1 VHSNSIGKIINN
13 NIEKTRRTCAKAD
26 PKDDRPIHHKRG
38 DNMNCNFKRR
48 AFNGAFTAL
57 AITAAFGVALPGAAS
72 AASYPDRPIK
82 LVVPYPPGGATDIIG
97 RVVAQRL
104 GAALGQQVIV
114 DNRGGAGGN
123 IGAAMVAKAAP
134 DGYTLLM
141 GALTSHSIMQTLE
154 SKTINYNLEKD
165 FAPISMV
172 GAVPLVFVVN
182 PTVPVNN
189 LAELITYA
197 KARPGQLTYA
207 SSGAGAP
214 QRMAAELF
222 KRAAGVDMLHV
233 PYKGSGPAMS
243 DLVGGQVL
251 TMVETVPAAQGFIKA
266 GKLRALA
273 VTTPERI
280 SMLPDVPTASEAGLA
295 NFAVSSMFGVLAPA
309 GTPKDIVERLNSEMV
324 KLLKVPEVK
333 EQLLQQGAYALSTSP
348 QQTTERIHKEI
359 GMWAAVIQDAK
370 ITGD

>member
-1 VHSNSIGKIINN
+1 MIFNA
-13 NIEKTRRTCAKAD
+13 R
-26 PKDDRPIHHKRG
+26 
-38 DNMNCNFKRR
+38 RR
-48 AFNGAFTAL
+48 AFSRTVSRLLIAAAFGLAAPGTAL
-57 AITAAFGVALPGAAS
+57 AAA
-72 AASYPDRPIK
+72 YPDRPIR

-104 GAALGQQVIV
+104 SVALGQQVIV

-123 IGAAMVAKAAP
+123 IGAAAVAKAAP

-141 GALTSHSIMQTLE
+141 AALTSHSIIQTLE

-165 FAPISMV
+165 FAPITMV
-172 GAVPLVFVVN
+172 GAVPLVFVVH
-182 PTVPVNN
+182 PSVPANN
-189 LAELITYA
+189 LKELIAYA
-197 KARPGQLTYA
+197 KSRPGYLTYA

-233 PYKGSGPAMS
+233 PYKGSGPAMA
-243 DLVGGQVL
+243 DLIGGQVL

-266 GKLRALA
+266 NKLRALA

-280 SMLPDVPTASEAGLA
+280 SMLPDVPTAGEAGLPG
-295 NFAVSSMFGVLAPA
+295 FVVSSMFGVLAPA
-309 GTPKDIVERLNSEMV
+309 NTPKEIVDKLNAELV
-324 KLLKVPEVK
+324 KLLQVPEVK
-333 EQLLQQGAYALSTSP
+333 EQLLQQGAYAMSTSP
-348 QQTTERIHKEI
+348 QQTAERIKKEI
-359 GMWAAVIQDAK
+359 GMWATVVQEAK

>member
-1 VHSNSIGKIINN
+1 MS
-13 NIEKTRRTCAKAD
+13 
-26 PKDDRPIHHKRG
+26 
-38 DNMNCNFKRR
+38 CNFRRR
-48 AFNGAFTAL
+48 AFSGTLAAL
-57 AITAAFGVALPGAAS
+57 ALAAAFGVAAPGAAL
-72 AASYPDRPIK
+72 AAAYPDKPIK

-123 IGAAMVAKAAP
+123 IGAALVAKAAP

-154 SKTINYNLEKD
+154 SKTLNYNLEKD

-182 PTVPVNN
+182 PTLPVNN
-189 LAELITYA
+189 LAELIAYA

-280 SMLPDVPTASEAGLA
+280 SMLPDVPTAGEAGLP

-309 GTPKDIVERLNSEMV
+309 GTPKEIVDRLNAEMV
-324 KLLKVPEVK
+324 KMLQVPEVK

-348 QQTTERIHKEI
+348 QQTTERIRKEI